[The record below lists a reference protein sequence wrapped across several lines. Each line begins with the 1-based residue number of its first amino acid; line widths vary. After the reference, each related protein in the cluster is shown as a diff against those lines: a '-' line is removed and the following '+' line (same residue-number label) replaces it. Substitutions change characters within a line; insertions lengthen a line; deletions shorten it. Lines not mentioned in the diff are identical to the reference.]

1 MLDFEEVP
9 PVPAK
14 PKGDRG
20 ERRWWGKRIETE
32 TETERERETHREKED
47 NVRRLSHPQPGAAL
61 YGRAARGAVVRYEVI
76 KYGEMIEKLLC
87 VVVAYVCVC
96 ERDADVGVC
105 CICVCEYRM
114 GMLSV
119 CACIWGG
126 MCIRTYTYIYIYIC
140 VCV

>member
-1 MLDFEEVP
+1 MVGEENR
-9 PVPAK
+9 
-14 PKGDRG
+14 DRD
-20 ERRWWGKRIETE
+20 RDR
-32 TETERERETHREKED
+32 ERERETHREKED

-126 MCIRTYTYIYIYIC
+126 MCIRTYTYIYMC